1 MWQYNNVC
9 FIYNNEVDGV
19 FGQSHCAPPIFT
31 YIKSKYALMEA
42 LRQYVDS
49 STLGVYTEIKP
60 RTVKHD
66 NPIKV

>member
-1 MWQYNNVC
+1 MWQYNNVY
-9 FIYNNEVDGV
+9 FIYNNEVDSV
-19 FGQSHCAPPIFT
+19 FGQSHTEPYIMT
-31 YIKSKYALMEA
+31 YMKSKYALMEA
-42 LRQYVDS
+42 LRQYVDN